1 MVYISTS
8 DANTYLETSDEDTN
22 IASLILQAENLI
34 NRYCGV
40 SWLWTQTITNER
52 HKYYWVWPYY
62 LKNIPINSITHING
76 SAITLTEW
84 TDYMATGRK
93 VIFND
98 TVDTSQY
105 NTTFWYITFTYTC
118 GYASIPDAV
127 KQACLMI
134 VAWLYNYRKSVWV
147 TQFTQWDLS
156 ISLANNWVLGLSSD
170 ELNNIRMLLAPYKI
184 VNVVS

>member
-1 MVYISTS
+1 MAYTTTS
-8 DANTYLETSDEDTN
+8 DVNTYLETSGEDTN

-34 NRYCGV
+34 NRFCGV
-40 SWLWTQTITNER
+40 SSLATQTITAER
-52 HKYYWVWPYY
+52 HKYCWVWPYY

-84 TDYMATGRK
+84 TDYMATGRR

-118 GYASIPDAV
+118 GYSTIPDAV

-134 VAWLYNYRKSVWV
+134 VAWLYNYRKAVGV
-147 TQFTQWDLS
+147 NQFTQGDLS
-156 ISLANNWVLGLSSD
+156 ISLASNGVLGLKTD

-184 VNVVS
+184 VNVIS